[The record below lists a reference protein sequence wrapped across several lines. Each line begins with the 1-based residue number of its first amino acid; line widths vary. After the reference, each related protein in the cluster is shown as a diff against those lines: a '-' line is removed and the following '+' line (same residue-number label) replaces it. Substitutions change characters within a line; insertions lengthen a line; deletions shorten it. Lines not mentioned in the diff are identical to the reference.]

1 MWVPD
6 VVRELPKEVSRV
18 NACTTVPMC
27 ARAPQPFAPA
37 MINPDCPYSSGDTGA
52 SQCGKADPQGNKQQQ
67 QQDYCITY
75 AGQGQWASMV
85 AGHVNGD
92 CGPIPVVKEH
102 GHAPAH
108 GQESMRDSGSA
119 LVQLPG
125 IVQGQQEGQ
134 QEV

>member
-1 MWVPD
+1 
-6 VVRELPKEVSRV
+6 
-18 NACTTVPMC
+18 
-27 ARAPQPFAPA
+27 
-37 MINPDCPYSSGDTGA
+37 MISPDCPDSSGDTGA
-52 SQCGKADPQGNKQQQ
+52 SQCGKADTQGNEQQQ
-67 QQDYCITY
+67 QQDDCFAH

-85 AGHVNGD
+85 AGHANGD
-92 CGPIPVVKEH
+92 CDCIPVVKEH
-102 GHAPAH
+102 GHAPAP